1 MYSLRKLGTAL
12 HKWSYASIRA
22 FGGPSS
28 IWRLVEERGR
38 YTCHVI
44 VFARGKSKNA
54 AMPDEERCSALSR
67 FLHPG
72 KRNNTRQCRTASIG
86 EFTACSGNPHPLL
99 VPSRLLHNSGNNR
112 AGQPVLVP
120 VGGSVQLRHGA
131 HAPAP
136 GCRTLTSSLLPSAL
150 HSGISA

>member
-22 FGGPSS
+22 YGGPSS
-28 IWRLVEERGR
+28 VWRLVEEGGR

-44 VFARGKSKNA
+44 VFAREKSKNA

-72 KRNNTRQCRTASIG
+72 KRNNTRQCRTASSC

-99 VPSRLLHNSGNNR
+99 VPSRLLQNTGNNR
-112 AGQPVLVP
+112 AGQPVLAA
-120 VGGSVQLRHGA
+120 GRRLSRWRHGA